1 MTPIEIAQAY
11 IRAVQ
16 TGDQAA
22 LAGLFAPDLVWHQP
36 GENRFSGTRHGV
48 PAVVEMLGG
57 MMGVSRGSFRIER
70 ASRYMENGGWVT
82 VEIEFA
88 GEREGMHMAQPGID
102 LLKIDNGRIVE
113 VRLFSSDQAAEDL
126 FWGQAPA
133 S

>member
-1 MTPIEIAQAY
+1 MTPIEIAQTY

-22 LAGLFAPDLVWHQP
+22 LGALFAPDVVWHQP
-36 GENRFSGTRHGV
+36 GKNRFSGTHRGL

-82 VEIEFA
+82 IELDFA
-88 GEREGMHMAQPGID
+88 AERDGVSLAQPGID
-102 LLKIDNGRIVE
+102 LLKIDNGKIAE
-113 VRLFSSDQAAEDL
+113 VRLFSSDQDAEDV
-126 FWGQAPA
+126 FWGSA

>member
-11 IRAVQ
+11 IHAVQ
-16 TGDQAA
+16 AGDQAA

-36 GENRFSGTRHGV
+36 GQNRFSGTRRGV

-88 GEREGMHMAQPGID
+88 GEREGMRMAQPGID
-102 LLKIDNGRIVE
+102 LLKIDHGRIVE

-126 FWGQAPA
+126 FWGQATA
-133 S
+133 R